1 MNTEPRKRTSKAPA
15 GLAAALALL
24 LGAGVEGREHIPYYD
39 QAGILTV
46 CGGITGPEVIE
57 GKWYSWAECDV
68 LEQRF
73 IERMNAKIGHCIGVG
88 LNPGEWKAWGHFTF
102 NIGTTAF
109 CKSTAARLLREQK
122 YHQACAQMARW
133 TYITKPGRG
142 KVNCRVKAEKCGG
155 IPKRRDLEMKMCLD
169 AQTDEGWF
177 G

>member
-1 MNTEPRKRTSKAPA
+1 MSTEPRKRTNKAPA
-15 GLAAALALL
+15 ALAAALALA
-24 LGAGVEGREHIPYYD
+24 LGVSEGREHIPYYD

-46 CGGITGPEVIE
+46 CRGITGPGVIE

-73 IERMNAKIGHCIGVG
+73 IARMNEKIGHCIGVG

-122 YHQACAQMARW
+122 YAQACAQMARW

-142 KVNCRVKAEKCGG
+142 PVNCRIKAEKCGG

-169 AQTDEGWF
+169 AQTDAGWF